1 MPKSC
6 ILIDGE
12 ALHGL
17 KGRHGGEG
25 AEGSADF
32 QVYEVDYTKGMQY
45 ERPTA
50 TKNQQVL
57 VTRGETGRK

>member
-12 ALHGL
+12 ALPGL

-50 TKNQQVL
+50 SKNQQVL
-57 VTRGETGRK
+57 ATRGETGRK